1 VKKGAAVAKTVAVMV
16 AVAKRGVRGAGPQ
29 ASIVNPQPSEQDK
42 TTAKMSNPES
52 NEHAVGH
59 TVFFVSDSTGLTAE
73 SYGKSLLAQFPELE
87 FVTFTLAFVDTQ
99 EKAISAGKQ
108 INAAHLQSGIQP
120 VVFSTL
126 VDDAEQDILENS
138 NACVINLFHTF
149 LGPLEKCFK
158 MESAHTQ
165 GMFQT
170 IFGEDSYQLRL
181 DAIDYSLSHDDGIRP
196 DQYDEAD
203 VILVGVSRCG
213 KTPTSLYLAMNF
225 SLKACNYP
233 LIAEDLE
240 QDKLPDYL
248 MKYKHK
254 MVGLTIKPVPLS
266 RIRRKRRP
274 DSEYASLSVCQREV
288 RVAERMFDIAG
299 LPVFDTTETSIEE
312 IASHVVRALGISRER
327 TGFA

>member
-1 VKKGAAVAKTVAVMV
+1 MNK
-16 AVAKRGVRGAGPQ
+16 
-29 ASIVNPQPSEQDK
+29 
-42 TTAKMSNPES
+42 PEP
-52 NEHAVGH
+52 NEDAR
-59 TVFFVSDSTGLTAE
+59 TVFFVSDGTGLTAE
-73 SYGKSLLAQFPELE
+73 SYGMSLLAQFPDLE
-87 FVTFTLAFVDTQ
+87 FSTFTLAFVDTQ
-99 EKAISAGKQ
+99 EKAIQAGRQ
-108 INAAHLQSGIQP
+108 IDAAHLRTGFQP

-126 VDDAEQDILENS
+126 VDDAEQDIIEDCD
-138 NACVINLFHTF
+138 ACVINLFHTY
-149 LGPLEKCFK
+149 LGPLEKCFD

-165 GMFQT
+165 GMARS
-170 IFGEDSYQLRL
+170 ILGKNSYQLRL

-233 LIAEDLE
+233 LIVEDLE
-240 QDKLPDYL
+240 RDVLPEHL
-248 MKYKHK
+248 LKYTHK

-274 DSEYASLSVCQREV
+274 HSEYASLSVCQREL
-288 RVAERMFDIAG
+288 RVAEKMFDKAG
-299 LPVFDTTETSIEE
+299 LSVFDTTETSIEE

>member
-1 VKKGAAVAKTVAVMV
+1 MN
-16 AVAKRGVRGAGPQ
+16 
-29 ASIVNPQPSEQDK
+29 S
-42 TTAKMSNPES
+42 PEH
-52 NEHAVGH
+52 NKDWNIH
-59 TVFFVSDSTGLTAE
+59 TVFFVSDGTGLTAE
-73 SYGKSLLAQFPELE
+73 SYGKSLLAQFPELD
-87 FVTFTLAFVDTQ
+87 FVTHTLAFVDTQ
-99 EKAISAGKQ
+99 EKAVAAGKQ
-108 INAAHLQSGIQP
+108 INAAHLESGIRP

-138 NACVINLFHTF
+138 DACVINLFHTF
-149 LGPLEKCFK
+149 LGPLEKCFG

-165 GMFQT
+165 G
-170 IFGEDSYQLRL
+170 IFHTVLSENGYQRRL

-233 LIAEDLE
+233 LVDEDLKR
-240 QDKLPDYL
+240 DTLPDYL
-248 MKYKHK
+248 LKYRHK
-254 MVGLTIKPVPLS
+254 MVALTMKPVPLS

-274 DSEYASLSVCQREV
+274 DSEYASLSVCQAEV
-288 RVAERMFDIAG
+288 KVAESMFEKTG

-312 IASHVVRALGISRER
+312 IASNVVRTLGISRER
-327 TGFA
+327 TGLA

>member
-1 VKKGAAVAKTVAVMV
+1 M
-16 AVAKRGVRGAGPQ
+16 
-29 ASIVNPQPSEQDK
+29 N
-42 TTAKMSNPES
+42 NPEL
-52 NEHAVGH
+52 NTDTR
-59 TVFFVSDSTGLTAE
+59 TVFFVSDGTGLTAE
-73 SYGKSLLAQFPELE
+73 SYGMSLLAQFPDLE
-87 FVTFTLAFVDTQ
+87 FSTLTLAFVDTL
-99 EKAISAGKQ
+99 EKAAQASGQ
-108 INAAHLQSGIQP
+108 INATRLRTGFQP

-126 VDDAEQDILENS
+126 VDEAEQDIIES
-138 NACVINLFHTF
+138 SGACVINLFHTF
-149 LGPLEKCFK
+149 LGPLEKCLS

-165 GMFQT
+165 GMSRS
-170 IFGEDSYQLRL
+170 ILGKNSYQLRL
-181 DAIDYSLSHDDGIRP
+181 DAIDYSLAHDDGVRP

-233 LIAEDLE
+233 LIEEDLE
-240 QDKLPDYL
+240 GDVLPQHL
-248 MKYKHK
+248 LKYTDK

-274 DSEYASLSVCQREV
+274 HSEYASLNVCQREL
-288 RVAERMFDIAG
+288 RVAEKMFEKAG

-312 IASHVVRALGISRER
+312 IASNVVRALGISRER

>member
-1 VKKGAAVAKTVAVMV
+1 MNK
-16 AVAKRGVRGAGPQ
+16 
-29 ASIVNPQPSEQDK
+29 
-42 TTAKMSNPES
+42 PEP
-52 NEHAVGH
+52 NEDAR
-59 TVFFVSDSTGLTAE
+59 TVFFVSDGTGLTAE
-73 SYGKSLLAQFPELE
+73 SYGMSLLAQFPDLE
-87 FVTFTLAFVDTQ
+87 FSTFTLAFVDTQ
-99 EKAISAGKQ
+99 EKAIQAGRQ
-108 INAAHLQSGIQP
+108 IDAARLRTGFQP

-126 VDDAEQDILENS
+126 VDDAEQDIVEGS
-138 NACVINLFHTF
+138 DACVINLFHTY
-149 LGPLEKCFK
+149 LGPLEKCFD

-165 GMFQT
+165 GMARS
-170 IFGEDSYQLRL
+170 ILGKNSYQLRL

-233 LIAEDLE
+233 LIVEDLE
-240 QDKLPDYL
+240 RDVLPEHL
-248 MKYKHK
+248 LKYTHK

-274 DSEYASLSVCQREV
+274 HSEYASLSVCQREL
-288 RVAERMFDIAG
+288 RVAEKMFDKAG
-299 LPVFDTTETSIEE
+299 LSVFDTTETSIEE